1 MINRSL
7 NMMKTKVRAL
17 GGSKILYLPRNYC
30 QDYAISE
37 GDNLIMGID
46 KEGEQ
51 RVVRDLKVKQ
61 LSNKSGN
68 KGMYITIP
76 THVRDSLSLDKGD
89 EVSLSLR
96 PESDS
101 VTTRRELEEKGL
113 GWPEGGQQTVS
124 SGDKRFLRH
133 RSCGGLVAG

>member
-7 NMMKTKVRAL
+7 NIMKTKVRAL
-17 GGSKILYLPRNYC
+17 GGSKVLYLPRNYC

-46 KEGEQ
+46 KDGEQ

-76 THVRDSLSLDKGD
+76 THIRDSLSLDKGD

-113 GWPEGGQQTVS
+113 GWPEGGQRTVA
-124 SGDKRFLRH
+124 SGDRRFL
-133 RSCGGLVAG
+133 GLKPNLALVA

>member
-1 MINRSL
+1 
-7 NMMKTKVRAL
+7 MMKTKVRAL